1 MIVLFTGGIIL
12 ANGIIRIN
20 LSHGSINIVFRTQ
33 TVRETFIYFSIQY
46 LIYFLLI
53 INFHPLRNDKKND
66 NDELV

>member
-1 MIVLFTGGIIL
+1 MVLFVLIYLMVLLTL
-12 ANGIIRIN
+12 YFEA
-20 LSHGSINIVFRTQ
+20 Q